1 MRVISGIFKGRSI
14 EYIKNSNTRPLKDN
28 VRENIFNILTHSG
41 TYKVNIE
48 NSNILDLY
56 SGIGSFGIECMS
68 RGAEKITFVDKDINA
83 TNILKKNLIKL
94 SIMDKT
100 KIYNSKIEDFLF
112 SDFKEKF
119 DIFFLDPPFKDLEFL
134 ENLKEIQKKK
144 IFKKNHIVIIHREI
158 KSKDN
163 FEDILQTTETKKYGR
178 SKIFFSVFK

>member
-1 MRVISGIFKGRSI
+1 MRIISGILKGRSI
-14 EYIKNSNTRPLKDN
+14 KFLRNFNTRPLKDN
-28 VRENIFNILTHSG
+28 VRESIFNILKHSSLIK
-41 TYKVNIE
+41 TKIE
-48 NSNILDLY
+48 SSNIIDLY
-56 SGIGSFGIECMS
+56 SGTGSFGIECIS
-68 RGAEKITFVDKDINA
+68 RGAEKVTFIENDIKA
-83 TNILKKNLIKL
+83 VKILKENLVQL
-94 SIMDKT
+94 SIINKT
-100 KIYNSKIEDFLF
+100 KIHRDMIEHVLTKVIND
-112 SDFKEKF
+112 KF